1 MLSFFESE
9 SPSMEKVITKDN
21 LELTIEKLCIGD
33 TKAQH
38 YNREYYSRGEL
49 SIAIATTETIK
60 LFIEKMLK
68 QDTAQWP
75 C

>member
-1 MLSFFESE
+1 
-9 SPSMEKVITKDN
+9 MEKVITKDN